1 MSGHVVA
8 ATLRN
13 RQSKPGVSM
22 PGRGGEDDQN
32 LVVAMTLNAEN
43 GKRYDAESETF
54 VTHTLRGEGHDASED
69 GTGRGVPLCV
79 GFQSSQSGFRE
90 VETHATLDSNNGS
103 RRHNGVATRQGV
115 RRLMPIECERLQG
128 FPDNWTAGFS
138 DSARYRM
145 LGNAVSVPVIEW
157 IAKRIKENP

>member
-8 ATLRN
+8 FAQNTRDEVREISGNIAGALSS
-13 RQSKPGVSM
+13 QPGMKQQTYVAIDYANGTFAESDHALSLTTSQDRSRAA
-22 PGRGGEDDQN
+22 P
-32 LVVAMTLNAEN
+32 VVAI
-43 GKRYDAESETF
+43 
-54 VTHTLRGEGHDASED
+54 
-69 GTGRGVPLCV
+69 

-90 VETHATLDSNNGS
+90 VETHARLDSNNGS
-103 RRHNGVATRQGV
+103 RRHNGVATQQGV

-128 FPDNWTAGFS
+128 FPDNWIAGS

-157 IAKRIKENP
+157 IARRIKENT